1 MYARASVTV
10 EAKCAQVS
18 GLYLDSRDISLSLS
32 RRKKTPLSC
41 HLGQHTQQAAA
52 YFMENTAFYRFIDS
66 HIVEAIQF

>member
-32 RRKKTPLSC
+32 KEEDTFELSF
-41 HLGQHTQQAAA
+41 GSAYAAGSSIL
-52 YFMENTAFYRFIDS
+52 YGKHCILPFYRQP
-66 HIVEAIQF
+66 HC